1 MPNQQADNFI
11 AILRTACGNGRKS
24 LQNPDWDQL
33 ADWAHTQS
41 LTALFYTG
49 ASLYEEFLDWDSAKR
64 KKMQMETISAVAI
77 QAQRTQR
84 FLEVY
89 QKILE
94 AGLQPLV
101 LKGIVCRSLYGDLA
115 EYRPSCDEDLYI
127 EPEELPRCRDVLE
140 ANGFQMESEEAAW
153 KASDRITE
161 ITFADHTGAGLHLE
175 VHPALFGRQ
184 RSDLQE
190 IEQYFSSSVSRKIKV
205 TIHGVGLYTL
215 APTEHYL
222 YVFFHLYKHFVMA
235 GIGIR
240 QMIDMMQMQQAWRHE
255 LDWNWIQT
263 VLQQTKTL
271 QLYSDIMAI
280 GSRLGFA
287 APIGLPSKVPEVLL
301 SDCLDGGIYGVN
313 SDERIYSSHVTVAA
327 MRGAGEK
334 NYISMVFP
342 PLQHMLSGWPYL
354 VKKPWLLPV
363 AWIQRLHRFL
373 FVQKKSGVIKKA
385 IQSGKGRTSLL
396 QTYGLIP

>member
-11 AILRTACGNGRKS
+11 AILRTACGNGQKP
-24 LQNPDWDQL
+24 LQDPDWDQL
-33 ADWAHTQS
+33 AGWAHTQS

-49 ASLYEEFLDWDSAKR
+49 AARYEEFSHWDSEKR
-64 KKMQMETISAVAI
+64 KKMQGETIATVAM

-89 QKILE
+89 QKLLA
-94 AGLQPLV
+94 AGLKPLV

-115 EYRPSCDEDLYI
+115 EYRPSCDEDLYV

-140 ANGFQMESEEAAW
+140 VNGFQMESEEVAW
-153 KASDRITE
+153 KASGRLTE
-161 ITFADHTGAGLHLE
+161 ITFADYAGAGLHLE

-190 IEQYFSSSVSRKIKV
+190 IERYFSSSLSRKIKV
-205 TIHGVGLYTL
+205 TICGVGLYTL

-255 LDWNWIQT
+255 LDWRRIET
-263 VLQQTKTL
+263 VLRQTKTL
-271 QLYSDIMAI
+271 QLYSDILAI

-287 APIGLPSKVPEVLL
+287 APISFPSKVPEILL
-301 SDCLDGGIYGVN
+301 SDCLEGGIYGVS
-313 SDERIYSSHVTVAA
+313 SDERIYSSHVTVTA

-334 NYISMVFP
+334 NYISMIFP
-342 PLQHMLSGWPYL
+342 PWQHMLSGWPYL
-354 VKKPWLLPV
+354 ANKPWLLPV
-363 AWIQRLHRFL
+363 AWVQRLYRFL
-373 FVQKKSGVIKKA
+373 FVQKKSDVIKKA
-385 IQSGKGRTSLL
+385 IQAGRGRTSLL
-396 QTYGLIP
+396 QAYGLIP